1 MSSVAAHRG
10 YPPALPFLMR
20 SGASD
25 HLGAVEVDCA
35 SATEGW
41 GVLDEDDLFVV
52 AHAWQDSSG
61 LISRRAICCWLVDR
75 WVELVLCSQ
84 PEDEPEASVT
94 ESPRA
99 VNSPQAFER
108 KSAAS

>member
-1 MSSVAAHRG
+1 MSTVAAHRG

-25 HLGAVEVDCA
+25 HLGAAEVDCA

-52 AHAWQDSSG
+52 AHALQDLFG
-61 LISRRAICCWLVDR
+61 FD
-75 WVELVLCSQ
+75 
-84 PEDEPEASVT
+84 
-94 ESPRA
+94 
-99 VNSPQAFER
+99 
-108 KSAAS
+108 